1 MILRRMNKIKW
12 LRLLSGCIHSY
23 LCIPIL
29 RLRRELGLWGTLNM
43 IILMLVAL
51 YSEPERRPPLQA
63 GQGPSVQSQRHDNR
77 LHKTLTK
84 KQWSQQLSDFVRDT
98 SLTTSSNY
106 KQELHLIR
114 KFWTLSI
121 ILILCILN
129 IVTYFSIVTSV
140 FWILTGT
147 SWILKNAFIRA
158 AKSFAQWHNLSKS
171 QSNSLQCSLAT
182 KCGTQNIQNKIC
194 F

>member
-1 MILRRMNKIKW
+1 MNKIKW

-29 RLRRELGLWGTLNM
+29 RLRRELGLWGTLIM
-43 IILMLVAL
+43 IIFMLVAL

-84 KQWSQQLSDFVRDT
+84 KQWSQQLSDFVRET

-114 KFWTLSI
+114 KFWNFVNHFNSLHLEYCDI
-121 ILILCILN
+121 FQYCGICVLNFDWHILN
-129 IVTYFSIVTSV
+129 IEERFYQSGQKFCTVTWSV
-140 FWILTGT
+140 
-147 SWILKNAFIRA
+147 
-158 AKSFAQWHNLSKS
+158 
-171 QSNSLQCSLAT
+171 
-182 KCGTQNIQNKIC
+182 KIPIK
-194 F
+194 

>member
-1 MILRRMNKIKW
+1 MAIA
-12 LRLLSGCIHSY
+12 C
-23 LCIPIL
+23 
-29 RLRRELGLWGTLNM
+29 
-43 IILMLVAL
+43 
-51 YSEPERRPPLQA
+51 
-63 GQGPSVQSQRHDNR
+63 
-77 LHKTLTK
+77 TK
-84 KQWSQQLSDFVRDT
+84 HWKSDFVRET

-129 IVTYFSIVTSV
+129 IVTYFSIVASI

-158 AKSFAQWHNLSKS
+158 AKSFAQWHDLSKS

-182 KCGTQNIQNKIC
+182 KCGTQNFQNKIVSKRGWAVSSAL
-194 F
+194 FKNSVEAILSYQSWAASPTPSWSHPP